1 MRSAANDALT
11 PLEDARTLL
20 EFRILGPLEAIDG
33 DRALT
38 PVGAIQRALLA
49 ILLLNVNRVVSSDQ
63 LIDLL
68 WDEHPPASG
77 ATALQVRVSQ
87 LRKALGKAGSVI
99 VTRPP
104 GYLIRLEG
112 GQLDLHRFELL
123 VDRAGSALAADE
135 PASAAA
141 SLQEALALWRGPPL
155 ADFTY
160 ASFAQAAI
168 GRLDELRVS
177 AVEKRIE
184 ADLALG
190 RHADLIAELRA
201 LVAQHPLRER
211 LRAQLMLALYRSGR
225 QAEALAEYQAGRR
238 VLVNELGIGPGT
250 ELQELERAVLRQ
262 EPALELANRVPLRSI
277 LVAPSADHA
286 LDALLALA
294 EPLASRPQR
303 ALVLAQAVGNCED
316 LAGTSALLQK
326 RRTAMLARGVSSRA
340 AAFTSDAP
348 SRDLVR
354 IAREQD
360 VDLLLIDAPQA
371 LLDDAGVRV
380 MLESAPCD
388 VAMLVARADAPA
400 GSSVLVPFGGGEHD
414 WAAIELGAWIAAT
427 QERSLTIVGSTDAG
441 GRDASRQLASA
452 SLAIQV
458 ALGIAAE
465 PLLVPPG
472 SEGIL
477 KAADGAALV
486 VVGLSDRWR
495 RSGLGE
501 VRHALATQAPAP
513 VLLVRRGLRPGGL
526 APRTSLTRFTW
537 SVGAT
542 SP

>member
-1 MRSAANDALT
+1 M
-11 PLEDARTLL
+11 L

-38 PVGAIQRALLA
+38 PSGAIQRALLA
-49 ILLLNVNRVVSSDQ
+49 ILLLNANRVVSSDQ

-68 WDEHPPASG
+68 WGEQPPASG

-87 LRKALGKAGSVI
+87 LRKALGKAGSAI

-104 GYLIRLEG
+104 GYLIRLDGE
-112 GQLDLHRFELL
+112 QLDLHRFELL
-123 VDRAGSALAADE
+123 VERAEADLAVED

-141 SLQEALALWRGPPL
+141 RLREALALWRGPPL
-155 ADFTY
+155 ADFAY

-168 GRLDELRVS
+168 GRFDELHAAAR
-177 AVEKRIE
+177 EKRIE

-201 LVAQHPLRER
+201 LVAEHPLRER
-211 LRAQLMLALYRSGR
+211 LRAQFMLALYRSGR

-238 VLVNELGIGPGT
+238 VLVDELGIEPGT
-250 ELQELERAVLRQ
+250 ELQELERALLRQ
-262 EPALELANRVPLRSI
+262 EPALDLADRVPLRSI
-277 LVAPSADHA
+277 LVAPLSDHA
-286 LDALLALA
+286 LDGLVALA
-294 EPLASRPQR
+294 EPLASRPRR
-303 ALVLAQAVGNCED
+303 ALVVARAIRPCD
-316 LAGTSALLQK
+316 DIAHTTSLLHQQ
-326 RRTAMLARGVSSRA
+326 RETLLARGVSTRA

-348 SRDLVR
+348 ARDLVR
-354 IAREQD
+354 VAREQD

-371 LLDDAGVRV
+371 LLDDPTVQDV
-380 MLESAPCD
+380 LESAPCD
-388 VAMLVARADAPA
+388 VAMLVARAEAPA
-400 GSSVLVPFGGGEHD
+400 GSFVLVPFGGGEHD

-427 QERSLTIVGSTDAG
+427 EERRITLVGSTGDP

-452 SLAIQV
+452 SLAIQL
-458 ALGIAAE
+458 ALGVAAE

-477 KAADGAALV
+477 RAADGAALV
-486 VVGLSDRWR
+486 VAGLSDRWR

-501 VRHALATQAPAP
+501 VRHALATEARPP

-537 SVGAT
+537 SIGPAST
-542 SP
+542 

>member
-1 MRSAANDALT
+1 M
-11 PLEDARTLL
+11 
-20 EFRILGPLEAIDG
+20 
-33 DRALT
+33 
-38 PVGAIQRALLA
+38 
-49 ILLLNVNRVVSSDQ
+49 
-63 LIDLL
+63 
-68 WDEHPPASG
+68 
-77 ATALQVRVSQ
+77 
-87 LRKALGKAGSVI
+87 
-99 VTRPP
+99 
-104 GYLIRLEG
+104 
-112 GQLDLHRFELL
+112 
-123 VDRAGSALAADE
+123 
-135 PASAAA
+135 
-141 SLQEALALWRGPPL
+141 
-155 ADFTY
+155 
-160 ASFAQAAI
+160 
-168 GRLDELRVS
+168 
-177 AVEKRIE
+177 
-184 ADLALG
+184 
-190 RHADLIAELRA
+190 
-201 LVAQHPLRER
+201 
-211 LRAQLMLALYRSGR
+211 
-225 QAEALAEYQAGRR
+225 
-238 VLVNELGIGPGT
+238 
-250 ELQELERAVLRQ
+250 
-262 EPALELANRVPLRSI
+262 PLRSI

-303 ALVLAQAVGNCED
+303 ALVLAQAVGNRD
-316 LAGTSALLQK
+316 DVAATSSLLHQ
-326 RRTAMLARGVSSRA
+326 RRAAMLARGVSSRA

-371 LLDDAGVRV
+371 LLDDAGVRE

-400 GSSVLVPFGGGEHD
+400 GSFVLVPFGGGEHD

-427 QERSLTIVGSTDAG
+427 QERRLTIVGSTDAG

-486 VVGLSDRWR
+486 VAGLSDRWR

-501 VRHALATQAPAP
+501 VRHALATQARAP

-537 SVGAT
+537 SIGAT